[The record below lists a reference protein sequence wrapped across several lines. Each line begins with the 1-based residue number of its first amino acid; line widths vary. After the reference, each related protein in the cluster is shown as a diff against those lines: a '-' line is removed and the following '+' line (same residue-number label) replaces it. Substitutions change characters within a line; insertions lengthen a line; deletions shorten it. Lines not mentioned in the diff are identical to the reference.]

1 MTGNIAPR
9 ADRIVLPGGPADLRP
24 PEDIETV
31 MEHLPSSIRDAAGAI
46 EKIEPLAASRSNLV
60 LHVLADE
67 GHFVLKVAEGAYR
80 IGELWAEYTCLT
92 DLEGGLVPVPRAE
105 SFGRTENLAYLL
117 REYVPG
123 VPLSDVLGGPEGT
136 AAFTQMTRVL
146 GQIHMHLIPG
156 PSGEEWLESSLR
168 AAEHNM
174 HAGVLDP
181 NEFRE
186 GETPETMLER
196 LRATRPVPERPCLIH
211 GDFRAKNLIWSAGR
225 IVAVLDW
232 GFADVG
238 DPYYDYAIAT
248 EYGGPETGFRFLDAD
263 RLRWMHN
270 LSKFINI

>member
-1 MTGNIAPR
+1 VNGNITPR
-9 ADRIVLPGGPADLRP
+9 ANRIVLPKGPADLGP
-24 PEDIETV
+24 PVNVDTV
-31 MEHLPSSIRDAAGAI
+31 MDHLPQSIRDTTGAI
-46 EKIEPLAASRSNLV
+46 GRAEPLAPSSCNLV
-60 LHVLADE
+60 LHVLTDE

-105 SFGRTENLAYLL
+105 TFGRTENLAYLL

-156 PSGEEWLESSLR
+156 SSGEEWLEDSLR
-168 AAEHNM
+168 AAEQNM
-174 HAGVLDP
+174 HAGVLDLG
-181 NEFRE
+181 EFRE
-186 GETPETMLER
+186 GETPEAMLGR

-248 EYGGPETGFRFLDAD
+248 EYGGPPTGFRFLDAE
-263 RLRWMHN
+263 RLRWMHD